1 MVVGGVLKVRL
12 GSLRP
17 KTRNWGT
24 GSELSAPPE
33 PWRPRVW
40 LLRDMWEG
48 ACWGLRQFLQDGDP
62 QGQGGLTQGLEAQ
75 AAQDICPPRPPAS
88 GRSTLA
94 EGGRTRAPCLLEPRE
109 AAAL

>member
-33 PWRPRVW
+33 PWRP
-40 LLRDMWEG
+40 
-48 ACWGLRQFLQDGDP
+48 
-62 QGQGGLTQGLEAQ
+62 
-75 AAQDICPPRPPAS
+75 AS
-88 GRSTLA
+88 GCSETCGRVPAGGSGSSCRTVTPKGK
-94 EGGRTRAPCLLEPRE
+94 EG
-109 AAAL
+109 